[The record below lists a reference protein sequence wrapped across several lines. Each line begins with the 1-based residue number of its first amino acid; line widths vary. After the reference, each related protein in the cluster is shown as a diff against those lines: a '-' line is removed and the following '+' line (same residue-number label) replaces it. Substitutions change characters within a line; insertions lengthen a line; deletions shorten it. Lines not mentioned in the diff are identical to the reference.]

1 MYLRCYKIIR
11 HGNFPIDAPMAILQ
25 RSRFPRCQDAWAEA
39 VSTLKSL
46 DESVQIFFT
55 QLWFWVLISLSW
67 AWTKLGKVADWRWNK
82 YVDTC
87 VQTQRHAGS
96 YECSVDT
103 QVLPYLTTWWESS
116 SYGVNSLIRSCCS
129 AWSKVHQFTKA
140 ITNFRNTNATKQHTD
155 EKKHLAFLDYRYV
168 ATVHHRLS
176 VAGIVLYSFGIR
188 ASKQTQDLVALWF
201 MACYISEEEM
211 RVHRS
216 VRLWLLLTIII
227 L

>member
-1 MYLRCYKIIR
+1 MPICMSRSSIDIEII
-11 HGNFPIDAPMAILQ
+11 GWISTNFLYATVIL
-25 RSRFPRCQDAWAEA
+25 SFNKLKLSINEIGESSWL
-39 VSTLKSL
+39 TL
-46 DESVQIFFT
+46 
-55 QLWFWVLISLSW
+55 
-67 AWTKLGKVADWRWNK
+67 N
-82 YVDTC
+82 TC

-103 QVLPYLTTWWESS
+103 KVLPYLTTWWESS

-140 ITNFRNTNATKQHTD
+140 ITNFRHTNATKQHTD